1 MRTSPTMTVVTGHH
15 HGGDLS
21 RCRQALS
28 GHRLL
33 ALSCKEVTRG
43 QGEIWPRSSSPGSRK
58 GEISLIQ
65 LSTPEECFL
74 LDVQGKTP
82 KDPVVEFAKEIL
94 EDENVCKIVHDV
106 RGESDALITVLGIKL
121 RNVHDI
127 QVVRTLPFPEC
138 RQNPPFP
145 EV

>member
-1 MRTSPTMTVVTGHH
+1 MVTGHH

-33 ALSCKEVTRG
+33 ALNCKEVSFDISTR
-43 QGEIWPRSSSPGSRK
+43 SPSAGGRK
-58 GEISLIQ
+58 GEISVIQ

-74 LDVQGKTP
+74 LDVQGKTQT
-82 KDPVVEFAKEIL
+82 DPVVQLAREVL
-94 EDENVCKIVHDV
+94 EDEHVCKIVHDV
-106 RGESDALITVLGIKL
+106 RGDSDALSTLLGITL
-121 RNVHDI
+121 RNVHDL

-138 RQNPPFP
+138 RQDPPFP